1 MSKVFLV
8 EDDSFISRVYE
19 RAFRLGD
26 HEIELQT
33 DAETAWA
40 VLSAAVSLP
49 AVILLDITLPK
60 MSGVE
65 LLEKLRKET
74 KFDHTPIAIL
84 TNSFD
89 EDIEKK
95 VLAAGADMYLLKIAN
110 EPKELLEKVEVLI
123 NKAR

>member
-8 EDDSFISRVYE
+8 EDDPFISRVYE

-26 HEIELQT
+26 HELELQV
-33 DAETAWA
+33 DGESAWA
-40 VLSAAVSLP
+40 ALSTTTALP
-49 AVILLDITLPK
+49 SVILLDVTLPK

-65 LLEKLRKET
+65 LLEMIRKDA
-74 KFDHTPIAIL
+74 KYDHTPIAIL

-95 VLAAGADMYLLKIAN
+95 VLAAGADMYLLKISN
-110 EPKELLEKVEVLI
+110 EPKELLEKVEALI
-123 NKAR
+123 TKAR